1 MRITVGRRA
10 WEAIRSEVAAAPDGL
25 ETGGI
30 LLGKDTNDGVTI
42 GVAGDPGP
50 NAVHKPTRF
59 LRDLNHAQRIAAAG
73 WEHDQSVWVGEW
85 HTHPRADPMPSAI
98 DLDSYLRHL
107 TDDELGFDRFIS
119 IIVRPSHEPPVAAC
133 WVVTRDAATLTPLTI
148 ESDPA

>member
-1 MRITVGRRA
+1 MRITVGCRA

-30 LLGKDTNDGVTI
+30 LLGKDTSDGVTI

-50 NAVHKPTRF
+50 NAVHEPTRF

-85 HTHPRADPMPSAI
+85 HTHPRADPVPSAI

-107 TDDELGFDRFIS
+107 TDDELGFDRLIS
-119 IIVRPSHEPPVAAC
+119 IIVSPGHEPPVAAC